1 MNGIEQ
7 HAGCIWVSLFMAAG
21 IFVVWKLGVRV
32 ARSWGVN
39 VPRDMTSWQD
49 EVERHAIEAIRAD
62 LYAAQCRAALV
73 ELIGKVP
80 ADFDPTLL
88 YGGQVAA
95 GVHRAAVVEAEQQG
109 IIRSGTYQR
118 VYGRPIE
125 EMTYGEGPF
134 DGDDDRDRDRAP
146 VMLDEVRR
154 RRERREDRPL
164 ARREVRDSND
174 GFDPFAEPIRRERER
189 PAVLCSWSDGKL
201 VPTTGRSGRRASA

>member
-7 HAGCIWVSLFMAAG
+7 HTGCIWVSLFMAAG
-21 IFVVWKLGVRV
+21 IFIVWKLGVRV
-32 ARSWGVN
+32 ARSWGIN

-62 LYAAQCRAALV
+62 LYSAQCRAALV

-125 EMTYGEGPF
+125 EMTYGEGP
-134 DGDDDRDRDRAP
+134 DGDRDRAP
-146 VMLDEVRR
+146 VILDEVRR
-154 RRERREDRPL
+154 RRERREDRSL

-174 GFDPFAEPIRRERER
+174 AFDPFAEPIRREKER
-189 PAVLCSWSDGKL
+189 PAVSCSWSDGKL
-201 VPTTGRSGRRASA
+201 VPTTGRSSRRASA